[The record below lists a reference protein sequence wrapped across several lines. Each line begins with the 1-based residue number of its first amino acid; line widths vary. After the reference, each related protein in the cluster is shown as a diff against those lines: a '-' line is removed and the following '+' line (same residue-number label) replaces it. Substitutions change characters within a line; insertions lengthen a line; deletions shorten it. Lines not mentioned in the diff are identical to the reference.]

1 MKKAAIYLLLGLF
14 ALLVLHPGLDS
25 SFSRPDVRVPA
36 VSENGSTT
44 NEDATL
50 TTSQSHAVI
59 AIDAGH
65 GGTDYGY
72 ASDTTIPEKDINLD
86 LAQAVGRKLA
96 AAGYQVIY
104 TRESDDV
111 PDFDTEAAASQ
122 DRISRMKQ
130 QGAQYLVSV
139 QLSSSPDPLDRGF
152 AVFTQP
158 SDQLEALGKAA
169 GQAVS
174 SINLSSFEG
183 VDSDHYSNF
192 PILMDRELPSIL
204 LELGYITNPDDY
216 AKLTDTSYQDRIGEA
231 VAEAFLKVVN

>member
-169 GQAVS
+169 GQAV
-174 SINLSSFEG
+174 
-183 VDSDHYSNF
+183 
-192 PILMDRELPSIL
+192 
-204 LELGYITNPDDY
+204 
-216 AKLTDTSYQDRIGEA
+216 
-231 VAEAFLKVVN
+231 